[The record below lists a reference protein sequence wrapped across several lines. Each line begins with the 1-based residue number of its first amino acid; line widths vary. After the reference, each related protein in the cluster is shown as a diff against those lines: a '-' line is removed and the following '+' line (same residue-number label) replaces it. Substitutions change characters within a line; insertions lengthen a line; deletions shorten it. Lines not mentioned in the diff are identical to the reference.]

1 MLYCFQTVADMPHGR
16 IQPWYV
22 KFGQAVNR
30 LEDASEHLAL
40 PQSNS
45 EIRICIKDVIDMSN

>member
-40 PQSNS
+40 PPSNS
-45 EIRICIKDVIDMSN
+45 EIRVCIKDVINM